1 MDAADS
7 FRKRRRR
14 FFFLWAVIAAVIIVA
29 AREVMLPFVLAIVV
43 AYVLTPL
50 VAWFE
55 KKRFPRAVAIITV
68 YALVLG
74 TLGGGIRLIAPR
86 LGHEV
91 LNLRSELPKLQKEI
105 ETKATPWLD
114 EKLQMLGVSEA
125 SPNGTAQG
133 APPLSSVEE
142 KDEPSLVVRP
152 RDDGSF
158 AVDVQGGF
166 TIKPQDEGFVVE
178 GEAPLHGRHGRHNMV
193 GDLVRKTISYARKNV
208 LEVARLG
215 QQIIGGVSRAI
226 FVFSIT
232 LMLAAYLI
240 LTRDKVAAFF
250 RSLLRP
256 SERPSYERLF
266 VRIDKGLSGVVRGQ
280 LVICLV
286 NGALSAVG
294 FAIAGLKYWPVIAL
308 LATVFSLIPI
318 FGAILSSIPA
328 VALGLTQGPGTAL
341 FVLAWIIGIHQVE
354 ANFLNPKIIG
364 DAAKI
369 HPVLVVFSLLVG
381 EHLFHLP
388 GALLAV
394 PCMSIAQS
402 LFQHFRAEIQAGDPE
417 FATDPPVLSVPP
429 PEPKA

>member
-1 MDAADS
+1 MEAADS
-7 FRKRRRR
+7 HRKRRLR
-14 FFFLWAVIAAVIIVA
+14 FFAFWALVAATVLIA

-43 AYVLTPL
+43 SYVLTPL

-55 KKRFPRAVAIITV
+55 RKKFPRVAAILTV

-74 TLGGGIRLIAPR
+74 SLGLGIRLIAPR
-86 LGHEV
+86 LGQEV
-91 LNLRSELPKLQKEI
+91 MSLRSELPKLSKNI
-105 ETKATPWLD
+105 EQKATPWLE
-114 EKLQMLGVSEA
+114 EKLETLGAGEPA
-125 SPNGTAQG
+125 A
-133 APPLSSVEE
+133 APAGPAPLSSAAPAD
-142 KDEPSLVVRP
+142 DEASLVVRP

-166 TIKPQDEGFVVE
+166 TIKPKDDGFVVE
-178 GEAPLHGRHGRHNMV
+178 GDTPARGHHGKGNMV
-193 GDLVRKTISYARKNV
+193 GDLVKKSLNYARKNV
-208 LEVARLG
+208 LEVAKLG

-232 LMLAAYLI
+232 LMLAAYI
-240 LTRDKVAAFF
+240 MLTRDKIAHFF
-250 RSLLRP
+250 ESLLRP
-256 SERPSYERLF
+256 AERPAYERLF

-294 FAIAGLKYWPVIAL
+294 FAIAGLKYWPVVAI

-328 VALGLTQGPGTAL
+328 VALGLTQGPGTAI
-341 FVLAWIIGIHQVE
+341 FVLAWILGIHQVE

-381 EHLFHLP
+381 EHLFHLT

-402 LFQHFRAEIQAGDPE
+402 LFQHFRAEIQHDDPE
-417 FATDPPVLSVPP
+417 FASDPPVLSVPP
-429 PEPKA
+429 PAPKG